1 MASSGHGTNPAEKHH
16 HGTAV
21 YWKVGAALAVIT
33 ALEVGVVYVEALA
46 GVLALLLILLG
57 MAKFV
62 LVAWYFMHLNV
73 DSKVYT
79 GFFAAGFLVAVA
91 TFVALL
97 AMAASAA
104 EAFGGGV

>member
-1 MASSGHGTNPAEKHH
+1 MTSAGHGTNSAEKHH
-16 HGTAV
+16 HGTGV
-21 YWKVGAALAVIT
+21 YWKVGAVLAVIT

-46 GVLALLLILLG
+46 AVLAVLLILLG

-62 LVAWYFMHLNV
+62 LVAWYFMHLNI

-97 AMAASAA
+97 AMAGSIGA
-104 EAFGGGV
+104 EALGGA